1 MMLLKTVLEENN
13 PKNMRS
19 KPELLMS
26 SVIFVVNVRNYYDTR
41 YFNSLRY

>member
-1 MMLLKTVLEENN
+1 MMFLETVLEENN

-19 KPELLMS
+19 KPEILMS
-26 SVIFVVNVRNYYDTR
+26 SVIFFVNGRTYYDNR